1 MPRFRKHIFI
11 CNNKRS
17 EDDPRGSCSEK
28 NSGSL
33 KKKKKKRIHELGLK
47 GKIRVNKAGCL
58 DACAYGPAMVVY
70 PDDTW
75 YSPKTKNDIEIIL
88 EKNIQSDKRAEEL
101 VIDFRKKFSFLY
113 KFRFIQKVERFII
126 KTLYKKKSKKLRSFF
141 K

>member
-33 KKKKKKRIHELGLK
+33 IDYAKKRIHELGLK
-47 GKIRVNKAGCL
+47 GQIRVNKAGCL
-58 DACAYGPAMVVY
+58 DACAYGPAMVIY

-101 VIDFRKKFSFLY
+101 VIDFKK
-113 KFRFIQKVERFII
+113 
-126 KTLYKKKSKKLRSFF
+126 
-141 K
+141 

>member
-17 EDDPRGSCSEK
+17 EDDSRGSCSEK

-33 KKKKKKRIHELGLK
+33 IDYAKKRIHELGLK
-47 GKIRVNKAGCL
+47 GEIRVNKAGCL
-58 DACAYGPAMVVY
+58 DACAYGPAMVIY

-101 VIDFRKKFSFLY
+101 VIDFRKK
-113 KFRFIQKVERFII
+113 
-126 KTLYKKKSKKLRSFF
+126 
-141 K
+141 

>member
-33 KKKKKKRIHELGLK
+33 IDYAKKRIHELGLK
-47 GKIRVNKAGCL
+47 GEIRVNKAGCL

-101 VIDFRKKFSFLY
+101 VIDFRKK
-113 KFRFIQKVERFII
+113 
-126 KTLYKKKSKKLRSFF
+126 
-141 K
+141 

>member
-1 MPRFRKHIFI
+1 MPRFRKHLFI

-33 KKKKKKRIHELGLK
+33 IDYAKKRIHELGLK
-47 GKIRVNKAGCL
+47 GEIRVNKAGCL
-58 DACAYGPAMVVY
+58 DACAYGPAMVIY

-88 EKNIQSDKRAEEL
+88 EKNIQSDKRAEGL
-101 VIDFRKKFSFLY
+101 VIDF
-113 KFRFIQKVERFII
+113 
-126 KTLYKKKSKKLRSFF
+126 KKK
-141 K
+141 

>member
-17 EDDPRGSCSEK
+17 EDDHRGSCSEK

-33 KKKKKKRIHELGLK
+33 IDYAKKRIHELGLK
-47 GKIRVNKAGCL
+47 GEIRVNKAGCL
-58 DACAYGPAMVVY
+58 DACAYGPAMVIY

-101 VIDFRKKFSFLY
+101 VIDFRKK
-113 KFRFIQKVERFII
+113 
-126 KTLYKKKSKKLRSFF
+126 
-141 K
+141 

>member
-33 KKKKKKRIHELGLK
+33 IDYAKKRIHELGLK
-47 GKIRVNKAGCL
+47 DEIRVNKAGCL
-58 DACAYGPAMVVY
+58 DACAYGPAMVIY

-101 VIDFRKKFSFLY
+101 VIDF
-113 KFRFIQKVERFII
+113 
-126 KTLYKKKSKKLRSFF
+126 KKK
-141 K
+141 

>member
-33 KKKKKKRIHELGLK
+33 IDYAKKRIHELGLK
-47 GKIRVNKAGCL
+47 GEIRVNKAGCL
-58 DACAYGPAMVVY
+58 DACAYGPAMVIY

-88 EKNIQSDKRAEEL
+88 EKNIQSDKGAKEL
-101 VIDFRKKFSFLY
+101 VIDF
-113 KFRFIQKVERFII
+113 
-126 KTLYKKKSKKLRSFF
+126 KKK
-141 K
+141 

>member
-33 KKKKKKRIHELGLK
+33 IDYAKKRIHELGLK
-47 GKIRVNKAGCL
+47 GEIRVNKAGCL
-58 DACAYGPAMVVY
+58 DACAYGPAMVIY

-88 EKNIQSDKRAEEL
+88 EKNIQSDKSAEEL
-101 VIDFRKKFSFLY
+101 VIDF
-113 KFRFIQKVERFII
+113 
-126 KTLYKKKSKKLRSFF
+126 KKK
-141 K
+141 

>member
-28 NSGSL
+28 NSDSL
-33 KKKKKKRIHELGLK
+33 IDYAKKRIHELGLK
-47 GKIRVNKAGCL
+47 GEIRVNKAGCL
-58 DACAYGPAMVVY
+58 DACAYGPAMVIY

-88 EKNIQSDKRAEEL
+88 EKHILNNKIAEEL
-101 VIDFRKKFSFLY
+101 VIDFK
-113 KFRFIQKVERFII
+113 I
-126 KTLYKKKSKKLRSFF
+126 K
-141 K
+141 